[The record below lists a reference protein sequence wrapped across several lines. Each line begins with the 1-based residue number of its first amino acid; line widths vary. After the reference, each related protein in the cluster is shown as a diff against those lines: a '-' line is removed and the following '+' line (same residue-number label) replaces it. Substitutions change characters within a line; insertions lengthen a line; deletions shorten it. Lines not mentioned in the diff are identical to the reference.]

1 MYYKRKIDLELL
13 LWSEEEHR
21 KPLLLRGARQV
32 GKSSAVRELA
42 KQFEY
47 FAEVNFESQ
56 RQLHTVFSGDINPR
70 NISNDIS
77 LFLNVP
83 IIPGKTLLFFDE
95 IQSCPAAISSL
106 RFFYEQYPELHLI
119 AAGSLLEFALSDLPS
134 FGVGRVR
141 SIFMYPF
148 SFYEFLSASGED
160 LLLKAVKGASPE
172 QPLSDLVHSKLNSLL
187 KKFMIIGG
195 MPEVVSNYVSG
206 KDLLACQQILDD
218 LLISLQADFSKYK
231 ARVPSVLIQEVF
243 SSVVRQSGNRFV
255 YSRAMPETGFRQIK
269 DSLELLIMA
278 GLVIPVSHTSAN
290 GLPLG
295 AETDF
300 EKRKML
306 LLDTGLF
313 QRISG
318 LNISELLLSD
328 DFKVINRGALAE
340 LFAGLELLKSTSCY
354 RQAKLYYWH
363 REARSSNA
371 EVDYLLQKD
380 DTIIPIEIKS
390 GKRGSM
396 QSLFLFLKEKGLE
409 LGVRSSMENF
419 SRYDK
424 IEVYPLYALSN
435 IVQLTAPVTCP
446 RHSWDLA
453 HFMAVSKIC

>member
-1 MYYKRKIDLELL
+1 MYYKRKIDSELL
-13 LWSEEEHR
+13 LWSKEEHR

-83 IIPGKTLLFFDE
+83 IVPGKTLLFFDE

-354 RQAKLYYWH
+354 QQEKLYYWH

-390 GKRGSM
+390 GKR
-396 QSLFLFLKEKGLE
+396 
-409 LGVRSSMENF
+409 VRAWCAQF
-419 SRYDK
+419 HGK
-424 IEVYPLYALSN
+424 
-435 IVQLTAPVTCP
+435 
-446 RHSWDLA
+446 
-453 HFMAVSKIC
+453 F

>member
-1 MYYKRKIDLELL
+1 MYYKRKIDSELL
-13 LWSEEEHR
+13 LWSKEEHR

-83 IIPGKTLLFFDE
+83 IVPGKTLLFFDE

-231 ARVPSVLIQEVF
+231 ARVPSVLIREVF

-269 DSLELLIMA
+269 NSLELLIMA

-354 RQAKLYYWH
+354 LQAKLYYWH

-435 IVQLTAPVTCP
+435 MK
-446 RHSWDLA
+446 S
-453 HFMAVSKIC
+453 

>member
-1 MYYKRKIDLELL
+1 MYYKRKIDSELL
-13 LWSEEEHR
+13 LWSKEEHR

-32 GKSSAVRELA
+32 GKSSSVRELA

-83 IIPGKTLLFFDE
+83 IVPGKTLLFFDE

-119 AAGSLLEFALSDLPS
+119 AAGSLLEFALSELPS

-255 YSRAMPETGFRQIK
+255 YSRAMPETGFRKIK

-354 RQAKLYYWH
+354 QQAKLYYWH

-435 IVQLTAPVTCP
+435 IVQLTEVLKC
-446 RHSWDLA
+446 
-453 HFMAVSKIC
+453 

>member
-1 MYYKRKIDLELL
+1 MYYKRKIDSELL
-13 LWSEEEHR
+13 LWSKEEHR

-83 IIPGKTLLFFDE
+83 IVPGKTLLFFDE

-218 LLISLQADFSKYK
+218 LLISLHADFSKYK

-255 YSRAMPETGFRQIK
+255 YSRAIPETGFRQIK

-318 LNISELLLSD
+318 LNISELLFSD

-354 RQAKLYYWH
+354 QQAKLYYWH

-396 QSLFLFLKEKGLE
+396 QSLFLFLKEKRLE

-419 SRYDK
+419 NRYDK

-435 IVQLTAPVTCP
+435 IVQLTK
-446 RHSWDLA
+446 
-453 HFMAVSKIC
+453 FI